1 MDIANKVYGY
11 LSTQSSLT
19 AKVSTR
25 IYPNVAT
32 DISNDDDYVVFS
44 IVSDVPEYTLDGN
57 TQQSE
62 KRLQISVWSKKY
74 LTAHTIKAIID
85 GLIDNWTTVDR
96 TIVNTKVINSV
107 DRYEKETMLHGVIS
121 DYIIFC

>member
-1 MDIANKVYGY
+1 MDIADKVYGY
-11 LSTQSSLT
+11 LSTQSILT

-32 DISNDDDYVVFS
+32 DISNDDDYVIFS

-74 LTAHTIKAIID
+74 LNAHTIKAIID
-85 GLIDNWTTVDR
+85 GLIDNWTMADK

>member
-74 LTAHTIKAIID
+74 LNAHTIKAIID
-85 GLIDNWTTVDR
+85 GLVDNWATIDK

-107 DRYEKETMLHGVIS
+107 DRYEKDTMLHGVIS

>member
-44 IVSDVPEYTLDGN
+44 IVGVF
-57 TQQSE
+57 
-62 KRLQISVWSKKY
+62 
-74 LTAHTIKAIID
+74 
-85 GLIDNWTTVDR
+85 
-96 TIVNTKVINSV
+96 VIAPF
-107 DRYEKETMLHGVIS
+107 RAK
-121 DYIIFC
+121 

>member
-1 MDIANKVYGY
+1 MDIADKVYGY

-74 LTAHTIKAIID
+74 LNAHTIKGIID
-85 GLIDNWTTVDR
+85 GLIDNWTTIDK

-107 DRYEKETMLHGVIS
+107 DRYEKETMLHGIIS